1 MRHSI
6 YTTNADA
13 NYTENVKLALMNG
26 CQWIK
31 LSINE
36 SSDEDFV
43 PVVSSIKGL
52 CDEYHAYLIIEDS
65 VELAKQVKAN
75 GVHLNDKEN
84 VAVVRKNLGAH
95 YLICV
100 TANNH
105 DEACR
110 LQDLGAD
117 CTDEY
122 NLGLKSFEMTL
133 GASSHIH
140 YA

>member
-1 MRHSI
+1 MRHSN

-36 SSDEDFV
+36 SSPEDFV
-43 PVVSSIKGL
+43 PVASSIKSL

-65 VELAKQVKAN
+65 VDLAKQVKAN

-84 VAVVRKNLGAH
+84 VAEVRKELGAH
-95 YLICV
+95 YLISV

-105 DEACR
+105 EEAHH
-110 LQDLGAD
+110 LHDLGAD

-122 NLGLKSFEMTL
+122 NLGLKSFELTL
-133 GASSHIH
+133 GTPSHIH